1 MLRSSL
7 SYAHSSI
14 SASMRSFGKP
24 RMRFSNS
31 RLTSSL
37 IAALPSRAPAAARS
51 SGHEQNQMPANA
63 TAQNMVWILVVS
75 RKAKDRL
82 KEVCSG
88 WNLEL
93 RESDAIVWCM
103 HTNGVLVSKTVD
115 PNFELPVHLA

>member
-1 MLRSSL
+1 
-7 SYAHSSI
+7 
-14 SASMRSFGKP
+14 
-24 RMRFSNS
+24 
-31 RLTSSL
+31 
-37 IAALPSRAPAAARS
+37 
-51 SGHEQNQMPANA
+51 MPANA